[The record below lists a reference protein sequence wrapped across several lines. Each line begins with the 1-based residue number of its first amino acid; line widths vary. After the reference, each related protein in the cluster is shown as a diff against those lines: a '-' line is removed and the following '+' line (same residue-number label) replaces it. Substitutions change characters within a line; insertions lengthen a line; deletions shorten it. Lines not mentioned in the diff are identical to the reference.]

1 MSNDGKLEEDK
12 YYLTY
17 GDDIDDSGYITMA
30 NLEQK
35 YMSVRN
41 AADIIDKQVTAKIN
55 SLIQVNDGVLVI
67 S

>member
-17 GDDIDDSGYITMA
+17 GDDIDDSGYITMT

-41 AADIIDKQVTAKIN
+41 AADIIDKQVTTKIN
-55 SLIQVNDGVLVI
+55 SLIQVNDGVLVV

>member
-1 MSNDGKLEEDK
+1 MLNDGKLKEGK

-17 GDDIDDSGYITMA
+17 GDDIDDSGYITMT

-41 AADIIDKQVTAKIN
+41 AEEIIGTKVQDRIN
-55 SLIQVNDGVLVI
+55 SLIQVNDGVLVV

>member
-1 MSNDGKLEEDK
+1 MLNGGKLEEGK

-41 AADIIDKQVTAKIN
+41 AASLIDQQVTEKIN
-55 SLIQVNDGVLVI
+55 SLVQVNDGVLVI

>member
-1 MSNDGKLEEDK
+1 MLNDGKLKEGK

-17 GDDIDDSGYITMA
+17 GDDIDDSGYITMT

-41 AADIIDKQVTAKIN
+41 AESIIDEKVRNKIN
-55 SLIQVNDGVLVI
+55 SLIQVNDGVLVV